1 MDQSEGEL
9 RGVVKVI
16 SFSQSLW
23 FNRKLIQRLAV
34 REIQGRYRGTALGM
48 SWSIIQPLLMLS
60 VYTLVFSGILKSK
73 WGDTG
78 ITDNWTFALNLFAG
92 LVTFNLFAECITRGP
107 VLVTSV
113 PNYVKKVVFPVEI
126 LPAVSLCNALYHALT
141 GLAILLVF
149 RQAVGI
155 PASTTIFLLPFVW
168 LPLVAI
174 CLGLGWILSALG
186 VYLRDLPQ
194 ATGLCVNVLLFTSA
208 VFYPISALPERW
220 GRLLSLNP
228 LLVLIEKSR
237 DVLLHNAAPSLG
249 WFSLNIGL
257 GIFFCEICFRIFQK
271 ARKGFADVI

>member
-1 MDQSEGEL
+1 MDQSEAVL

-16 SFSQSLW
+16 SFSQPLW
-23 FNRKLIQRLAV
+23 RNRRLIQRLTI

-48 SWSIIQPLLMLS
+48 SWSVIQPLLMLA
-60 VYTLVFSGILKSK
+60 VYTFVFSGILKSK
-73 WGDTG
+73 WGDNG
-78 ITDNWTFALNLFAG
+78 IADNWTYALNLFAG
-92 LVTFNLFAECITRGP
+92 LITFNLFAECITRGP

-113 PNYVKKVVFPVEI
+113 PNYIKKVVFPVEI

-141 GLAILLVF
+141 GLAILLIF

-155 PASTTIFLLPFVW
+155 PASATIFLLPVVW
-168 LPLVAI
+168 LPLAAI

-194 ATGLCVNVLLFTSA
+194 ATGLCVNILLFTSA

-220 GRLLSLNP
+220 GQILGLNP

-237 DVLLHNAAPSLG
+237 DVLLHNSAPSLK
-249 WFSLNIGL
+249 WLSFSIALSIC
-257 GIFFCEICFRIFQK
+257 FCEVCFRIFQK